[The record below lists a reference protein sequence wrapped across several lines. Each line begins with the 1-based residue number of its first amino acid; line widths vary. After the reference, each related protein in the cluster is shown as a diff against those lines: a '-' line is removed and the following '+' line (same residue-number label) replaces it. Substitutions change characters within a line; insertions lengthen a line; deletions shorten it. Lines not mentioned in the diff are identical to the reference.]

1 MAGNTSQ
8 PGATVVSR
16 AVALLTAFDDTC
28 PRLTLTEL
36 ARRAGLPM
44 ATAHR
49 PAGSAVRSN

>member
-16 AVALLTAFDDTC
+16 TVALLTAFDETH

-36 ARRAGLPM
+36 AGLTSSGLATLRAQGVL
-44 ATAHR
+44 
-49 PAGSAVRSN
+49 G